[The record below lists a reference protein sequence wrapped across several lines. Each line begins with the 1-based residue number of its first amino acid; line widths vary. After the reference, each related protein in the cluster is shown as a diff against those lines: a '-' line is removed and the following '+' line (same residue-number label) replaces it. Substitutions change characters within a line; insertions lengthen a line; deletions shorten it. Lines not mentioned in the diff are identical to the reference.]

1 MRLFTGISLPREAES
16 RMMSLIG
23 ELRPHASLAWTP
35 KDKLHVTT
43 KFIGEWSEA
52 RLGELQQA
60 LAQIHAP
67 SPLEISIRRIAW
79 LPNLR
84 YPTILYAG
92 VDPTP
97 ALTALASATDVALL
111 PLGIAKE
118 DRAFR
123 PHVTLGRVRDRRGTN
138 LTPLRTALN
147 PHELDDFAH
156 FHAPAFHLYL
166 SDSGQ
171 YTKLSDYPLPSA

>member
-1 MRLFTGISLPREAES
+1 MRLFTGIALPHEAES

-23 ELRPHASLAWTP
+23 ELRPHANLSWTP
-35 KDKLHVTT
+35 KDKLHITT
-43 KFIGEWSEA
+43 KFIGEWPEA
-52 RLGELQQA
+52 RLSELQQA
-60 LAQIHAP
+60 LAQIRAT
-67 SPLEISIRRIAW
+67 SPIEIAISGIGW

-84 YPTILYAG
+84 NPTILYAG

-97 ALTALASATDVALL
+97 ALTALASTTDLALM

-118 DRAFR
+118 DRAYR
-123 PHVTLGRVRDRRGTN
+123 PHVTLGRSRDRSRTN

-147 PHELDDFAH
+147 PHELADFAH

>member
-1 MRLFTGISLPREAES
+1 MRLFTGIALPHEAES

-35 KDKLHVTT
+35 KDKLHITT
-43 KFIGEWSEA
+43 KFIGEWPEA
-52 RLGELQQA
+52 RLSELQQA
-60 LAQIHAP
+60 LAEVRAP
-67 SPLEISIRRIAW
+67 GPIEISIRRIGW
-79 LPNLR
+79 LPNPR
-84 YPTILYAG
+84 FPTILYAG
-92 VDPTP
+92 VGSTP
-97 ALTALASATDVALL
+97 ALTALASATDTALM
-111 PLGIAKE
+111 PLGVAKE
-118 DRAFR
+118 ERIFR
-123 PHVTLGRVRDRRGTN
+123 PHVTLGRVRDRRRTN

-147 PHELDDFAH
+147 PHELADFAH